1 LTRPLRWRSEP
12 KGAKPLLSSFFNK
25 EDTSIKQSIKA
36 VSAKKKRVRPDYS
49 DSFNEFWNVYQRA
62 PIKAN
67 AQSKNKAFEQWK
79 QIVKEEEPE
88 RLVEAARRA
97 VEEVKQAKMQDEWC
111 APLPDAFR
119 WLRDERYSVLLEDHV
134 PAGPRMIGGIM
145 VYDE

>member
-1 LTRPLRWRSEP
+1 
-12 KGAKPLLSSFFNK
+12 
-25 EDTSIKQSIKA
+25 
-36 VSAKKKRVRPDYS
+36 
-49 DSFNEFWNVYQRA
+49 
-62 PIKAN
+62 
-67 AQSKNKAFEQWK
+67 
-79 QIVKEEEPE
+79 VKEEEPE